1 VLTLREPLLSRQ
13 SPIIGRTV
21 DHPMLL
27 DKLLP
32 DVYFFAPG
40 LVVILI
46 TGLLGTSDLWTQ
58 TISFAKLSLSQ
69 AKPFAKPHD

>member
-1 VLTLREPLLSRQ
+1 
-13 SPIIGRTV
+13 
-21 DHPMLL
+21 MLL